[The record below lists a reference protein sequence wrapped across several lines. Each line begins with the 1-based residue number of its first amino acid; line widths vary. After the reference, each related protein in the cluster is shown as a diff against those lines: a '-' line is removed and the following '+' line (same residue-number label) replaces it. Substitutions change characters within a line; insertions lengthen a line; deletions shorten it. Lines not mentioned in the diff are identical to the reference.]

1 MKNEDMMPVEDENTR
16 PLPNYAE
23 DKNVQARLR
32 AGKRSSNRNAGK
44 DLEEGMEEGGVVA
57 EAEKELA
64 AVESAETPAEEAAE
78 PAAEEAAEADSGIP
92 PEEVE
97 PVAAPVEEE
106 VEPPATP
113 VEEEIPAPEEAPAPV
128 ADYQAPEGL
137 SHDELIDQY
146 HEALAYGETEQAKE
160 LYKQLQDHRFMEN
173 AHRAKSEA
181 MAEREAQA
189 YLDAAHAAVK
199 AHPELGVDGLAANKV
214 LALKDVYQS
223 EGMNATEA
231 FKQAVADMYPS
242 KAVGVAV
249 KVEEPPTEEEEAPA
263 AEEAVLPDMTERKA
277 SKRKIPATP
286 IASARNEPAPEP
298 EKPTRS
304 SAIAV
309 MKQSRG
315 QA

>member
-1 MKNEDMMPVEDENTR
+1 MKNEDMMPVEDENAR

-64 AVESAETPAEEAAE
+64 AVESVETPAEEATE
-78 PAAEEAAEADSGIP
+78 PAAEETAEADSGIP

-97 PVAAPVEEE
+97 PVAVPEEE
-106 VEPPATP
+106 VPAP
-113 VEEEIPAPEEAPAPV
+113 EEEVPAPAEEEAPAPV

-160 LYKQLQDHRFMEN
+160 LYKQLQEHRFMEN

-249 KVEEPPTEEEEAPA
+249 KVEEPPMEEEAPA
-263 AEEAVLPDMTERKA
+263 VEEAVLPDMTERKA